1 MTTTYGLGYRPAL
14 DGVRAVAILAVLA
27 RHSGLLPAGY
37 LGVDIFFALSGFL
50 ITSLLVE
57 EYAATGTIALRLFY
71 ARRALRLLPA
81 LLGLLIVCTIVH
93 LATLPPE
100 WGPLALQQAAVVL
113 FYVANWAWA
122 IGLPLGLYSHA
133 WSLAIEE
140 QFYVLWPLALLG
152 LLRVVHDRRVI
163 VVLVL
168 AAAGVGVVWRL
179 ALVRAHATFQHVY
192 EGLDAHGDGLLIG
205 CAAGLLLGAGAVR
218 RARGAGL
225 VGVIGIAAMLAL
237 ARFPDDYLHRHVSTV
252 ASLAT
257 ALLVVHVW
265 QEPRSVLARGLAAWP
280 LAALGRISYGVY
292 LWHFPVFYWC
302 GALSLHDDSR
312 PWPAILTAWVTTLAV
327 AVASYAVIERPALA
341 LKSTLATPTGAERMS
356 PA

>member
-50 ITSLLVE
+50 ITSLLVA
-57 EYAATGTIALRLFY
+57 EYAAPGTIALRLFY

-81 LLGLLIVCTIVH
+81 LLGLLIVGTIVH

-140 QFYVLWPLALLG
+140 
-152 LLRVVHDRRVI
+152 DR
-163 VVLVL
+163 
-168 AAAGVGVVWRL
+168 
-179 ALVRAHATFQHVY
+179 
-192 EGLDAHGDGLLIG
+192 
-205 CAAGLLLGAGAVR
+205 
-218 RARGAGL
+218 
-225 VGVIGIAAMLAL
+225 
-237 ARFPDDYLHRHVSTV
+237 
-252 ASLAT
+252 
-257 ALLVVHVW
+257 
-265 QEPRSVLARGLAAWP
+265 
-280 LAALGRISYGVY
+280 
-292 LWHFPVFYWC
+292 
-302 GALSLHDDSR
+302 
-312 PWPAILTAWVTTLAV
+312 
-327 AVASYAVIERPALA
+327 
-341 LKSTLATPTGAERMS
+341 KSTRLNS
-356 PA
+356 SHSSIS

>member
-50 ITSLLVE
+50 ITS
-57 EYAATGTIALRLFY
+57 
-71 ARRALRLLPA
+71 
-81 LLGLLIVCTIVH
+81 LLIVCTIVH

-152 LLRVVHDRRVI
+152 LL
-163 VVLVL
+163 
-168 AAAGVGVVWRL
+168 
-179 ALVRAHATFQHVY
+179 
-192 EGLDAHGDGLLIG
+192 
-205 CAAGLLLGAGAVR
+205 
-218 RARGAGL
+218 
-225 VGVIGIAAMLAL
+225 
-237 ARFPDDYLHRHVSTV
+237 
-252 ASLAT
+252 
-257 ALLVVHVW
+257 
-265 QEPRSVLARGLAAWP
+265 
-280 LAALGRISYGVY
+280 
-292 LWHFPVFYWC
+292 
-302 GALSLHDDSR
+302 
-312 PWPAILTAWVTTLAV
+312 
-327 AVASYAVIERPALA
+327 
-341 LKSTLATPTGAERMS
+341 
-356 PA
+356 